1 MSETQVSG
9 TQALLRL
16 LQLADSAFPAGAYAF
31 SDGLETL
38 VQRGEVRSADGL
50 YAFLGGQ
57 LQQGWGRCD
66 PPACALAWAGADTE
80 KLDELLDLLKPVA
93 GPRSASTRVG
103 HNLHRAAAKLWPEHL
118 AGLSPARHQ
127 AAVFGQLAAA
137 LGATQ
142 EAAVTAFVGGW
153 LLGRATS
160 ATRLMRL
167 GGLDAQRVV
176 SRLETEAERC
186 VQRALT
192 AAPDDLC
199 SFAPVLDVA
208 AAEQATLDVRL
219 FQS

>member
-1 MSETQVSG
+1 MSETQVSE

-16 LQLADSAFPAGAYAF
+16 LQLADSAFPAGASAF

-38 VQRGEVRSADGL
+38 VQTGEVTSAETL
-50 YAFLGGQ
+50 HTFLGGQ

-66 PPACALAWAGADTE
+66 PPACALAWTGAHTVE
-80 KLDELLDLLKPVA
+80 LDELLDLLKPVA

-103 HNLHRAAAKLWPEHL
+103 HNLYRAAVRLWPEHL

-199 SFAPVLDVA
+199 SFAPLLDLA
-208 AAEQATLDVRL
+208 AAEQPDLEVRL